1 MGISLCCCCIY
12 VMDID
17 IILGSNV
24 ETVING
30 S

>member
-1 MGISLCCCCIY
+1 MGISMCSCCID

-17 IILGSNV
+17 ILGSSV

>member
-1 MGISLCCCCIY
+1 VGISMCSCCID

-17 IILGSNV
+17 ILGSNV